1 MPCWIRR
8 SLISLL
14 RTARSDRLHRGPRR
28 LSPDLHSAHS
38 CRKASCLRNPASHRR
53 RFHPALNRIRRLDR
67 LQRLPV
73 CGGTAAPAVQTR
85 CRSRRRFR
93 APARL
98 WRHRLCMLRRAC
110 RMRPLLHHATR
121 AGTSRKTPRNAFPNV
136 TGSTRRSRQN
146 RCSSRLS
153 LPPPWKLLRKP
164 SASRWNR
171 RWHGTTPKKTNFT
184 SFSTCFGAASRYQQG
199 RWSMETT

>member
-53 RFHPALNRIRRLDR
+53 RLHPALNRIRRLDR

-136 TGSTRRSRQN
+136 TESTRRSRQN
-146 RCSSRLS
+146 RCSSGLS
-153 LPPPWKLLRKP
+153 LPPSWTLLRKP
-164 SASRWNR
+164 NASRRSR
-171 RWHGTTPKKTNFT
+171 RWQWNG
-184 SFSTCFGAASRYQQG
+184 SEEQSL
-199 RWSMETT
+199 E